1 MLEKLP
7 RLAGANHPT
16 RLQGRPHHDHDRPA
30 RPQLRPAAPSLSK
43 EVSLGVRAGERGPG
57 GGGGQRGRQK
67 FSTVPQEV
75 QVRCCCCHPSLSGWW
90 R

>member
-16 RLQGRPHHDHDRPA
+16 RLQGRPHHDDDRPA
-30 RPQLRPAAPSLSK
+30 RPQLRPASPSLSE
-43 EVSLGVRAGERGPG
+43 EVSLGVRAGEG
-57 GGGGQRGRQK
+57 GRGGQRGRQK
-67 FSTVPQEV
+67 FRTVPQEV
-75 QVRCCCCHPSLSGWW
+75 QVRCCCCHPSLSGRW